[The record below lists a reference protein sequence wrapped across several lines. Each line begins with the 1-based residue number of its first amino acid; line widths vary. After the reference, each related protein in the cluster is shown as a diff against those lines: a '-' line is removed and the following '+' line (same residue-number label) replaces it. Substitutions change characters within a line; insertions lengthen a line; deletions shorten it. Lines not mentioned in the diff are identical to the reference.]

1 MAGQR
6 AQPRQPPLLQLS
18 LLLRLAE
25 RRYRGTLSWAVHRWW
40 QQSSL
45 KAVARAAEKELCE
58 ADRGG
63 GPPADLQAN
72 ERAELLAELRA
83 AQDVALEV
91 SAREAAR
98 SAAAAEFEV
107 SARVEQER
115 LRAELGE
122 FQAQLHASGS
132 DDSAARHECEEMRLE
147 LGAAR
152 AELRGADVS
161 EVDLFEQPGD
171 AGSPQEAQSE
181 RERETLLSELL
192 AVQAEAAE
200 SAAAEAALARAASDF
215 EAQAQRSELQA
226 QEERQ
231 QLQAELNEARVELA
245 ESPGRPSPRSD
256 GSSSPRNPLD
266 IEMGEDRSEAATAE
280 PMHRAEVHMTVEN
293 VDYGLLS
300 ADPSLLAAFRS
311 AVTEAITSEA
321 GQGIERDHVE
331 LALSA
336 GSVVVHAAIRPPAGV
351 SAQDLHSTLE
361 SSETL
366 HESVADMVTDVEGIH
381 EVSTGAIVV
390 SKVYVALVVVEV
402 AAPSPRARGRAVQE
416 EFEEMRNEM
425 AALQRSEV
433 ELLAVRESERLARLE
448 AEEVR
453 QLQVE
458 LQEELSAAQS
468 GRSSQKPNQS
478 ACCDLM

>member
-1 MAGQR
+1 
-6 AQPRQPPLLQLS
+6 
-18 LLLRLAE
+18 
-25 RRYRGTLSWAVHRWW
+25 
-40 QQSSL
+40 
-45 KAVARAAEKELCE
+45 
-58 ADRGG
+58 
-63 GPPADLQAN
+63 
-72 ERAELLAELRA
+72 
-83 AQDVALEV
+83 
-91 SAREAAR
+91 
-98 SAAAAEFEV
+98 
-107 SARVEQER
+107 
-115 LRAELGE
+115 
-122 FQAQLHASGS
+122 
-132 DDSAARHECEEMRLE
+132 MRLE

-171 AGSPQEAQSE
+171 AGSPQAAQSE

-266 IEMGEDRSEAATAE
+266 IEMREDRSEAATAE
-280 PMHRAEVHMTVEN
+280 PTHRAEVHMTVEN

-300 ADPSLLAAFRS
+300 GDPSLLAAFRS

-351 SAQDLHSTLE
+351 SAQDLHSALE

-366 HESVADMVTDVEGIH
+366 HESVADLVTDVEGIH
-381 EVSTGAIVV
+381 EVSTGAIAV

-402 AAPSPRARGRAVQE
+402 AAPSPRARSRAVQE